1 MARRQRRRRGAARLR
16 RWASGGGKRGT
27 TTGEHVSEDALAG
40 SEWRRLETAALKWGR
55 VGS

>member
-40 SEWRRLETAALKWGR
+40 SEWGRLETAALKWGR